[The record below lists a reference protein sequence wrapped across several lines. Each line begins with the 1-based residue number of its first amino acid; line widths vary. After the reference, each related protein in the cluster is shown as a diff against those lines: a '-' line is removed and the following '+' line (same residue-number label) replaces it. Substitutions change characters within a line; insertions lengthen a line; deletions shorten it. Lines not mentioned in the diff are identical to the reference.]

1 MIFLVLMPFPDHS
14 LWIIA
19 HSKFSVL
26 FHRSVMH
33 FDLSGHVA
41 STLAS
46 SELSAH
52 GGEAWQKGDG
62 AEEKRGCPEVNFEN

>member
-1 MIFLVLMPFPDHS
+1 
-14 LWIIA
+14 
-19 HSKFSVL
+19 
-26 FHRSVMH
+26 MH

-62 AEEKRGCPEVNFEN
+62 AEKKRGCPEVNFEIRARGGRSSSSMLVT